1 VSDGS
6 GTSGAR
12 PERGGR
18 SAPDQRRD
26 PLAFTRAEL
35 DRLEQESLLRE
46 VRSLET
52 AQDPEVVRDGK
63 RLLLFAS
70 NNYLGLANDPR
81 VVDAAAAA
89 ARRWGVGMGSAR
101 LITGGIGLHD
111 ELEASLA
118 SLKRTQ
124 AALVFSSG
132 YLANLG
138 TLSALAGDADAIFSD
153 ELNHASIIDGAR
165 LSHAEVH
172 VYRHADVSHLD
183 DQLRAS
189 SARRKLV
196 VTDTVFSMDGDLA
209 PLPDITAV
217 CEAHDA
223 ILMVD
228 EAHATGV
235 VGPGGRGAVAHFGLE
250 GRVPIVMGT
259 LSKALGSAGGYIAA
273 SSDLIAFLRNK
284 ARAFIF
290 DTAMPA
296 PVAAAAHTAVQIL
309 LAEPERALC
318 VCSNAARLADGLAVQ
333 RPDAAI
339 LPIVVGSAEES
350 LRLAETLEAA
360 GILVPAIRPPTV
372 APGTARLR
380 ATVMATHTDAHID
393 AFVSSYLRT
402 SVPA

>member
-1 VSDGS
+1 MNN
-6 GTSGAR
+6 
-12 PERGGR
+12 
-18 SAPDQRRD
+18 D
-26 PLAFTRAEL
+26 PLHFTTPEL
-35 DRLEQESLLRE
+35 EDLERQSLLRE
-46 VRSLET
+46 VRSLDS
-52 AQDPEVVRDGK
+52 AQDPEIVREGK

-81 VVDAAAAA
+81 VVDAAAEA

-101 LITGGIGLHD
+101 LITGSVRLHD

-118 SLKRTQ
+118 ALKRTES
-124 AALVFSSG
+124 ALVFSSG

-138 TLSALAGDADAIFSD
+138 TLAALAGNGDAIFSD

-165 LSHAEVH
+165 LSHADVH
-172 VYRHADVSHLD
+172 IYRHGDVAHLD
-183 DQLRAS
+183 DLLRQS

-209 PLPDITAV
+209 PLPEIAEV
-217 CEAHDA
+217 CERREA

-250 GRVPIVMGT
+250 GRVPVVMGT
-259 LSKALGSAGGYIAA
+259 LSKALGSAGGYIAGTSELVA
-273 SSDLIAFLRNK
+273 YLRNT

-296 PVAAAAHTAVQIL
+296 PVAAAAQRSVEIL
-309 LAEPERALC
+309 LAEPERVLR
-318 VCSNAARLADGLAVQ
+318 VRSNAARLADGLGLP

-339 LPIVVGSAEES
+339 LPVVVGSAEDA
-350 LRLAETLEAA
+350 LRLAHTLEAG

-393 AFVSSYLRT
+393 AFVSAFERAT
-402 SVPA
+402 VPA